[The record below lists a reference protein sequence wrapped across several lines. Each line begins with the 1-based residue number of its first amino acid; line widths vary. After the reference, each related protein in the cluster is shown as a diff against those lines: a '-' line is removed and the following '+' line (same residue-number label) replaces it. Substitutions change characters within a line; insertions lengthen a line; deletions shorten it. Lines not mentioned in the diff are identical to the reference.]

1 MKPTESFMSDTSDRP
16 LPVLDKSALREAL
29 WAADT
34 PTLLMVLTH
43 LTGDEVFLQ
52 RFAPHLRSPMMGAS
66 DVPAELD
73 SELRERLFD
82 RLTQADA
89 AHDGMLSHQLFM
101 KMASIGVGEPVTEE
115 FVPLLM
121 EQMGFVKQ
129 LPRAKKVERPAPAK
143 DFKVLVIGAGLTGLL
158 AGIKLEEAGYSYQII
173 EKNADIGGTWLE
185 NVYPGVGVDTPSHF
199 YSYSFELN
207 PDWSY
212 YYPKGP
218 EMQAYLQRVTEKYQL
233 RRRISFNTT
242 VKSCVFDQHSN
253 KWRVTIQDA
262 GGERVIEATAVI
274 NAHGPVNRWSI
285 PDIPGLADFKG
296 ETMHTAGW
304 KRHVDIEGKRVA
316 LIGTGASAGQLG
328 PAIADKVGQLTVYQR
343 SKHWVLNNPHYAAKV
358 DDSVKWALR
367 HIPYF
372 AEWFRFRAYWFASD
386 GLYANVT
393 IDPEWPNQ
401 DVSISANN
409 EAVRQ
414 YCLYHMATVLE
425 GRPDLIE
432 KLTPD
437 FPVFSKRIVL
447 DGGWL
452 AMMKR
457 DNVALETTPI
467 EHITAD
473 AIVMRD
479 GRVIP
484 TDIIVFATGFDIAK
498 MIGKLTII
506 GRDGRNLGDEWGEDD
521 PRAYL
526 GITVPGYPNF
536 FLTVGPN
543 SAPNHAAGQ
552 NLTSETQI
560 NYIIECLDLLVAQNA
575 AAMEPTQEAF
585 VAFNEQIDR
594 DLTGLVWTHPKAR
607 SYYRNKQ
614 GRVFMSNPYRL
625 VDYWKMTRSPV
636 VEHYVFKK

>member
-1 MKPTESFMSDTSDRP
+1 MKLPESFKSDTSDRP
-16 LPVLDKSALREAL
+16 LPLVDHNALKEAL
-29 WAADT
+29 WSAETA
-34 PTLLMVLTH
+34 TLLMVLTH
-43 LTGDEVFLQ
+43 LTGDEAFLE
-52 RFAPHLRSPMMGAS
+52 RFSPYLHSPMMGAS
-66 DVPAELD
+66 EVPTELR
-73 SELRERLFD
+73 SELRDRLFQ
-82 RLTQADA
+82 RLTQSPAVTEA
-89 AHDGMLSHQLFM
+89 AISTSLFM

-129 LPRAKKVERPAPAK
+129 LPRAQKAGRATPKKE
-143 DFKVLVIGAGLTGLL
+143 FKVLVIGAGLTGLL
-158 AGIKLEEAGYSYQII
+158 AGIKLAEAGYDYEII
-173 EKNADIGGTWLE
+173 EKNSDIGGTWLE
-185 NVYPGVGVDTPSHF
+185 NIYPGVGVDTPSHF

-212 YYPKGP
+212 YYPKGA
-218 EMQAYLQRVTEKYQL
+218 EMQAYLQRVAEKYAL
-233 RRRISFNTT
+233 RNKITFNTA
-242 VKSCVFDQHSN
+242 VKTCVFDQERN
-253 KWRVTIQDA
+253 IWRVTVED
-262 GGERVIEATAVI
+262 GNGERVIEATAVI
-274 NAHGPVNRWSI
+274 NAHGPLNRWVV
-285 PDIPGLADFKG
+285 PNIPGLADFKG
-296 ETMHTAGW
+296 ETMHTAAW
-304 KRHVDIEGKRVA
+304 KPEVDIRGKRVA

-328 PAIADKVGQLTVYQR
+328 PEIAGQVEHLTVYQR
-343 SKHWVLNNPHYAAKV
+343 SKHWVLFNPHYAAKV

-401 DVSISANN
+401 ELSISANN

-414 YCLYHMATVLE
+414 YCLYHMSNVLE

-437 FPVFSKRIVL
+437 FPVFSKRIML

-452 AMMKR
+452 AMLTR
-457 DNVALETTPI
+457 DNVTLETNPI
-467 EHITAD
+467 ENITAD
-473 AIVMRD
+473 AIVTRE

-484 TDIIVFATGFDIAK
+484 TDIIIFATGFDVAR
-498 MIGKLTII
+498 MIGKLTVI
-506 GRDGRNLGDEWGEDD
+506 GRDGRNLGEEWGDDD

-526 GITVPGYPNF
+526 GVTIPGYPNF

-560 NYIIECLDLLVAQNA
+560 NYIIECLDLLAQKEA
-575 AAMEPTQEAF
+575 ATMEPTMEAF
-585 VAFNEQIDR
+585 IAFNKQIDR
-594 DLTGLVWTHPKAR
+594 DLQGLVWTHPKAR

-614 GRVFMSNPYRL
+614 GRVFLSNPYRL
-625 VDYWKMTRSPV
+625 VDYWKMTRSPTA
-636 VEHYVFKK
+636 EHYRFEN